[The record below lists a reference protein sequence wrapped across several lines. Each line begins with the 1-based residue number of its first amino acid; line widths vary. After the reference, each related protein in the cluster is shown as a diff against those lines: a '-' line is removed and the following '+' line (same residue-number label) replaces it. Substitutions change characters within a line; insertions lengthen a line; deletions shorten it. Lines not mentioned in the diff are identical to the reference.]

1 MCSLPKPF
9 VLPSVWASSIARR
22 EAARLERLVDLLSC
36 GPRRH
41 FGDGW
46 SLSFSLSSL
55 CFRRRPA
62 HILTRSASCDF
73 WRVCPLFV
81 RALKPSFKKAS
92 VPRWSSAFVWEGF
105 HMVSKYP
112 WKQKCRYSD
121 GAAQDKWTLT
131 ISVQR
136 LWRIPL
142 LIIFSL
148 SLARPVFIYA
158 RQNGVGSKWT
168 LQSGFRWQ
176 AWTLL
181 MASFILDFAV
191 LLLTGDQWNICI
203 HLMEAC
209 WDSFGV
215 NGKRLL
221 GFW

>member
-9 VLPSVWASSIARR
+9 VVPSVWASSIARR
-22 EAARLERLVDLLSC
+22 EAARLERLVDIPSC

-46 SLSFSLSSL
+46 SLSFSLSFL

-73 WRVCPLFV
+73 EESALFV
-81 RALKPSFKKAS
+81 CSLKPSFKKAF

-112 WKQKCRYSD
+112 WKQKYRYSV

-142 LIIFSL
+142 LIIL
-148 SLARPVFIYA
+148 VWA
-158 RQNGVGSKWT
+158 
-168 LQSGFRWQ
+168 
-176 AWTLL
+176 
-181 MASFILDFAV
+181 
-191 LLLTGDQWNICI
+191 
-203 HLMEAC
+203 
-209 WDSFGV
+209 
-215 NGKRLL
+215 
-221 GFW
+221 